1 MESNNSHD
9 IKNQNFSTSFR
20 GYDKNQVDNYLKILS
35 KEFEILE
42 IKVSDLNKNISELKL
57 ESEKFKSVENSLIT
71 TLKTAEDTGKNIIV
85 VKLTL

>member
-42 IKVSDLNKNISELKL
+42 TKVSDLNKNISDLKL

-71 TLKTAEDTGKNIIV
+71 TLKTAEDTGKNIV
-85 VKLTL
+85 EKAK